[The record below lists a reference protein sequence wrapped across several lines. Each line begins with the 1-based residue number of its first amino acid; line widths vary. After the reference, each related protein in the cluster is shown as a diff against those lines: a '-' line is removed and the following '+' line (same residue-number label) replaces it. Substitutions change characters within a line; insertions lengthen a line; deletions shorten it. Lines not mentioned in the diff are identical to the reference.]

1 MVSSAF
7 FLPNTDSDNWAFG
20 IDRYWI
26 LILYQGVKKRK
37 KQDFVF
43 LVTTTT
49 IHSTKSKEICVWQII
64 SVVTMLLDNT
74 SYTVGKPVYFP
85 FKWCHICK
93 EHALGGLGEVVV
105 VSSKT
110 DCLHVFQPAWHVL
123 PHCLIK
129 FFHVICLK
137 SFAKLLVLKFGSI
150 PATPPNYS
158 FAYWISYCF
167 TGDVIQSKIWP
178 NSWHVASSVSL
189 TWNQLLLCRSKNSSC
204 QWQHSATSC
213 VGF

>member
-37 KQDFVF
+37 
-43 LVTTTT
+43 
-49 IHSTKSKEICVWQII
+49 
-64 SVVTMLLDNT
+64 
-74 SYTVGKPVYFP
+74 PVYFP
-85 FKWCHICK
+85 FKCCHICK

-158 FAYWISYCF
+158 FAYWTSYCF
-167 TGDVIQSKIWP
+167 TGGVIQSKIWP